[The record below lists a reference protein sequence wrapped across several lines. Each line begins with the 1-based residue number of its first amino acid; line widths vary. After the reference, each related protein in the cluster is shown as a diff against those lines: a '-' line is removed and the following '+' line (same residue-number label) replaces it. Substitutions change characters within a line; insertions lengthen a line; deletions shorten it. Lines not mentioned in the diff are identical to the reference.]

1 MYNTD
6 MADERVDEYKEVHNL
21 SDVDG
26 LEVIKKDFEE
36 FSVIIVNVL
45 NDKGKEA
52 IEKDIGTY
60 ITYEMKDVNYIEDKE
75 KVIESLKNEI
85 EQFIKP
91 KDTVLIVGLGNI
103 YVVADALGN
112 NVVKNINVTRHYK
125 KLMTDV
131 DLNGLR
137 EVSAIC
143 PGVMG
148 NTGIETTE
156 IVNAISNVVRPDTI
170 IVIDSLVTNSIK
182 RVGASIQLSNS
193 GITPGSG
200 ISNVNKKIDSKSLNA
215 NIVSIGVPMV
225 LDISS
230 MVNEIKEKYILTP
243 KDVDYTLQTMSDI
256 ISQSI
261 NKAM

>member
-36 FSVIIVNVL
+36 FSVIKVNVL

-112 NVVKNINVTRHYK
+112 NVVK
-125 KLMTDV
+125 
-131 DLNGLR
+131 
-137 EVSAIC
+137 
-143 PGVMG
+143 
-148 NTGIETTE
+148 
-156 IVNAISNVVRPDTI
+156 
-170 IVIDSLVTNSIK
+170 
-182 RVGASIQLSNS
+182 
-193 GITPGSG
+193 
-200 ISNVNKKIDSKSLNA
+200 
-215 NIVSIGVPMV
+215 
-225 LDISS
+225 
-230 MVNEIKEKYILTP
+230 
-243 KDVDYTLQTMSDI
+243 
-256 ISQSI
+256 
-261 NKAM
+261 

>member
-36 FSVIIVNVL
+36 FSVIKVNVL

-112 NVVKNINVTRHYK
+112 NVVKNI
-125 KLMTDV
+125 
-131 DLNGLR
+131 
-137 EVSAIC
+137 C
-143 PGVMG
+143 P
-148 NTGIETTE
+148 
-156 IVNAISNVVRPDTI
+156 
-170 IVIDSLVTNSIK
+170 K
-182 RVGASIQLSNS
+182 
-193 GITPGSG
+193 
-200 ISNVNKKIDSKSLNA
+200 KSLSLLYF
-215 NIVSIGVPMV
+215 V
-225 LDISS
+225 
-230 MVNEIKEKYILTP
+230 VNGR
-243 KDVDYTLQTMSDI
+243 
-256 ISQSI
+256 
-261 NKAM
+261 